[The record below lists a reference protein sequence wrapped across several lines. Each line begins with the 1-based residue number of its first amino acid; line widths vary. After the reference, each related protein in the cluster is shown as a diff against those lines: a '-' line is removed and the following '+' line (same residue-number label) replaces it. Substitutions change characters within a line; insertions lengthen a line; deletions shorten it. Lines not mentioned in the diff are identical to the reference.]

1 MDFLAGL
8 NDRQKEAVLH
18 TEGPLLIMAGAGSGK
33 TRVVTHKIAY
43 LMEEM
48 NVFPGNILAITFT
61 NKAANEMKTRVAN
74 LLNTNVDDMWM
85 GTFHSI
91 CVRILRRDIDKIGYN
106 RSFTIYDRDDQVT
119 LIRECIKEKNLN
131 KENYKESSILA
142 RISSFKDSQIDPD
155 RYINENYKDF
165 RERNVGELY
174 ALYQKKLKEYNALDF
189 DDLLIKAVELFE
201 NNPSILDYYQRKFK
215 YIFVDEYQDTNKI
228 QYRLVKLLSERYRN
242 ICVVGDS
249 DQCIVEGMKVE
260 TPNGKINIEEL
271 KINDTVYSAGG
282 QGTVTQGNIDF
293 VKKSHYKGPII
304 NIKTNSGKEIK
315 LTPNHIMFSKL
326 NPEAGV
332 YYVYLMYKKELG
344 YRIGQTQGV
353 RSYEK
358 EKVLNGLE
366 VRMNQEHGDKAWILK
381 VCNSKE
387 DANFYEVLYSTKYG
401 IPTVVFHP
409 KGRNIVFSQEYI
421 NKVFEE
427 IDTRTNVIRLMDEL
441 MIFEEYPIVR
451 QGAVIR
457 KDTFRRIINLTFFG
471 GRIVGNNVGWYGH
484 RVNLNTSGEELRE
497 KANSFNF
504 NTRKGQ
510 KNTWRIE
517 TERTNYDDAEKLSI
531 EISALEEDLEINRRA
546 RLMKDVTFNFTPAAH
561 IKPSMSIAI
570 LNDNEIVEDIVK
582 DVVIEEYDGFVYDI
596 SVPNLRQYICEGVV
610 VHNSIYSWRGADISN
625 ILDFE
630 KDFPG
635 AKVVLLEQNY
645 RSTQSILSV
654 ANAVIQNN
662 SGRKDK
668 KLWSDKDEGRPIPY
682 EQLEYSE
689 EEANFVSREI
699 HKLVYKGYKLS
710 DIAILYRT
718 NVQSRTFEEAFI
730 REGLPYKLVGGLKFY
745 DRKEVK
751 DILAYLKFIQ
761 NPNDNISLRRIIN
774 TPKRGIGDATLSKVQ
789 DYALNTNDS
798 LYGVLLNIDNVSE
811 LSQRAK
817 NSVKPFVELMNGLM
831 AKMEIMGIK
840 DFIEEVINSSG
851 YIEDLEKEDTVES
864 RTRIE
869 NIKDFLSVALSF
881 EEKSPESN
889 MEDFLASVS
898 LLSDVDKTV
907 DEDNLITMMTV
918 HSAKGLEFPVVFLVG
933 MEEGLFPIS
942 RSFDSDDD
950 MEEERRLCYVAVT
963 RAEEILYITNA
974 QKRTIYGNTS
984 YTIPSRFIDE
994 MGDTIERKEIKKFIN
1009 TIRSNFEERPEEKL
1023 LNVVDYNINNFIP
1036 TKPVKRDTANLSI
1049 EIGTKVKHKK
1059 WGIGTVVQIKE
1070 RDGDKELVIAFD
1082 KDGLKRLLQSIAP
1095 IEVV

>member
-43 LMEEM
+43 LIKEM

-74 LLNTNVDDMWM
+74 LLETNVDDMWM

-131 KENYKESSILA
+131 KENYKESTILA

-189 DDLLIKAVELFE
+189 DDLLIKAVELLE
-201 NNPSILDYYQRKFK
+201 NNQSILDYYQRKFN

-228 QYRLVKLLSERYRN
+228 QYKFVKLLSKRYRN
-242 ICVVGDS
+242 ICVVGD
-249 DQCIVEGMKVE
+249 
-260 TPNGKINIEEL
+260 
-271 KINDTVYSAGG
+271 A
-282 QGTVTQGNIDF
+282 
-293 VKKSHYKGPII
+293 
-304 NIKTNSGKEIK
+304 
-315 LTPNHIMFSKL
+315 
-326 NPEAGV
+326 
-332 YYVYLMYKKELG
+332 
-344 YRIGQTQGV
+344 
-353 RSYEK
+353 
-358 EKVLNGLE
+358 
-366 VRMNQEHGDKAWILK
+366 
-381 VCNSKE
+381 
-387 DANFYEVLYSTKYG
+387 
-401 IPTVVFHP
+401 
-409 KGRNIVFSQEYI
+409 SQ
-421 NKVFEE
+421 
-427 IDTRTNVIRLMDEL
+427 
-441 MIFEEYPIVR
+441 
-451 QGAVIR
+451 
-457 KDTFRRIINLTFFG
+457 
-471 GRIVGNNVGWYGH
+471 
-484 RVNLNTSGEELRE
+484 
-497 KANSFNF
+497 
-504 NTRKGQ
+504 
-510 KNTWRIE
+510 
-517 TERTNYDDAEKLSI
+517 
-531 EISALEEDLEINRRA
+531 
-546 RLMKDVTFNFTPAAH
+546 
-561 IKPSMSIAI
+561 
-570 LNDNEIVEDIVK
+570 
-582 DVVIEEYDGFVYDI
+582 
-596 SVPNLRQYICEGVV
+596 
-610 VHNSIYSWRGADISN
+610 SIYSWRGADISN

-645 RSTQSILSV
+645 RSTKNILNV

-662 SGRKDK
+662 NEIK
-668 KLWSDKDEGRPIPY
+668 KKNLWTDKDEGRPILY

-689 EEANFVSREI
+689 EEANYVSREI

-718 NVQSRTFEEAFI
+718 NVQSRTFEEAFV

-745 DRKEVK
+745 DRREVK

-798 LYGVLLNIDNVSE
+798 IYGVLLNIDNVND

-851 YIEDLEKEDTVES
+851 YIQDLEKDDTVES

-869 NIKDFLSVALSF
+869 NIRDFLSVAVSF
-881 EEKSPESN
+881 EEKSPEAN

-950 MEEERRLCYVAVT
+950 MEEERRLCYVAIT
-963 RAEEILYITNA
+963 RAEEILFITNA

-984 YTIPSRFIDE
+984 YTMPSRFTDE
-994 MGDTIERKEIKKFIN
+994 MGDTIEKKEIKKFVN
-1009 TIRSNFEERPEEKL
+1009 TIRKSIDERPEEKL

-1036 TKPVKRDTANLSI
+1036 QKPIKRNTSDLSI

-1059 WGIGTVVQIKE
+1059 WGTGIVVQIKE

-1082 KDGLKRLLQSIAP
+1082 TEGLKRLLQSIAP